1 MEHSSA
7 LADLV
12 RRAFVVADASEIRRG
27 LSKNR
32 STGGGDRAP
41 RVHMIA
47 LVDGDSGRE
56 TRLARLLNYGARRL
70 APDHRGDPGTD
81 ETILEVI
88 AMKLIRN
95 VFAAGL
101 VAAATVMACSS
112 QQGTTGTGAG
122 NTGTTGSGGR
132 GQDGTGSVGMNL
144 DLAPGV
150 SVRTLH
156 WVISNS
162 VNSYSGDV
170 TIGDAGSVEFVAGG
184 IAAGT
189 AYSIVITGA
198 DTRGD
203 SCSGSTT
210 TTFSVAAGSS
220 TAVALAVVCASA
232 SDASLAADVGT
243 GSVGVTVTVTLDSG
257 TPVACPG
264 ITSFT
269 VNPAEQNAGSPVQLG
284 LGTTGPTPVV
294 AWTVT
299 PASGGTFSSTTSASP
314 TFTCA
319 AGGTTM
325 TLTAT
330 VALPDSGVCAGQAF
344 TTMSAVFTC
353 EGAATDSGAVV
364 DTGTVV
370 DTGGPDVVD
379 SGVEAEAE
387 AGPVVLHPCTVVGD
401 TACVQCQF
409 NSTAPNPNKTCTPTE
424 AAIVANDIARGH
436 STLAGPSGASSCYT
450 CLAFNGCLDDT
461 QFADTNHECEDSLV
475 VGTAAQCEATLSC
488 ILGSDCSSASISIC
502 YCGTAGLLTTCQGNP
517 AAGPINGAC
526 ASTIAAGLGFP
537 VTDGTDNTA
546 QLTSTTF
553 ASGKADQIFQCALTN
568 NCTACQN

>member
-1 MEHSSA
+1 
-7 LADLV
+7 
-12 RRAFVVADASEIRRG
+12 
-27 LSKNR
+27 
-32 STGGGDRAP
+32 
-41 RVHMIA
+41 
-47 LVDGDSGRE
+47 
-56 TRLARLLNYGARRL
+56 
-70 APDHRGDPGTD
+70 
-81 ETILEVI
+81 LEVI

-156 WVISNS
+156 WVISNGA
-162 VNSYSGDV
+162 NSYSGDV
-170 TIGDAGSVEFVAGG
+170 NIGDAGSVEFVAGG

-189 AYSIVITGA
+189 GYTVVITGT

-220 TAVALAVVCASA
+220 TAVALAVVCASV
-232 SDASLAADVGT
+232 SDASLVADVGT

-257 TPVACPG
+257 PPAACPG

-269 VNPAEQNAGSPVQLG
+269 VNPAEQSVGSPVQLG
-284 LGTTGPTPVV
+284 LATTGPTPVI
-294 AWTVT
+294 AWSVT
-299 PASGGTFSSTTSASP
+299 PATGGTFSSTSSATP

-353 EGAATDSGAVV
+353 EGAATDSGVVVVDGGSPVVDSGSPVV
-364 DTGTVV
+364 DTGS
-370 DTGGPDVVD
+370 PVVD
-379 SGVEAEAE
+379 SGVEAEA
-387 AGPVVLHPCTVVGD
+387 GPVALHPCTVAGD
-401 TACVQCQF
+401 TTCVQCQF
-409 NSTAPNPNKTCTPTE
+409 NTTAPKADRTCTPTE
-424 AAIVANDIARGH
+424 SAIVANDITRGH
-436 STLAGPSGASSCYT
+436 STVPGASGANSCYT

-461 QFADTNHECEDSLV
+461 QFNDTTHECEDSLAT
-475 VGTAAQCEATLSC
+475 GTAAQCEATLGC
-488 ILGSDCSSASISIC
+488 ILGSDCASSSISVC

-537 VTDGTDNTA
+537 VTDGTDDTA

-568 NCTACQN
+568 DCGACQ